1 MIDIL
6 NEIEKV
12 CLDNPIDL
20 KPSVFNRYMML
31 GKNHDNT
38 KTAYCFSV
46 PICNSY
52 TNQIGD
58 LKFHH
63 NKSGSFCYGTSSTV
77 SISDTIWLKNEYGSC
92 QLSLQGKIVM
102 KTDKTIC
109 LFTDAGFVEIRPTL
123 NGLYF
128 KVPCSLKKE
137 TTIQMAIDSLHD
149 SIKSN
154 DKYFAIMREEF
165 VPLVTV
171 SCVGILDGE
180 GNVIAPCKMSCQVA
194 NEKEYT
200 LKFKSESQWG
210 EYIAYEVNMYE
221 EKLFHD
227 TTVESQNPEI
237 NNAFGGIAFIGQT
250 EVFGEQMLYSRLDF
264 LKILPLQ
271 NKKIVEAVLHIPKL
285 NDGILGLIAHHIASR
300 FCSFGTNWE
309 NKIPVAQQFSES
321 AVFNGYYHLN
331 ITELVKSIKNKKN
344 ENFVIK
350 ANKENDKPVVIST
363 GDSFFHPQ
371 ILEIKFK

>member
-1 MIDIL
+1 MIDIFS
-6 NEIEKV
+6 EIDKV
-12 CLDNPIDL
+12 CLNNPIEL
-20 KPSVFNRYMML
+20 KPNIFNRYMMI
-31 GKNHDNT
+31 GKNSDNT
-38 KTAYCFSV
+38 KSAYCFSV
-46 PICNSY
+46 PICNIH
-52 TNQIGD
+52 TNQICD

-77 SISDTIWLKNEYGSC
+77 SVTDVIWLKNEYGSC

-109 LFTDAGFVEIRPTL
+109 LFTDDGCVEIRPTL
-123 NGLYF
+123 NGLCF
-128 KVPCSLKKE
+128 KVPYSFKRE
-137 TTIQMAIDSLHD
+137 IMVNMVVDSLHN
-149 SIKSN
+149 SAKYN
-154 DKYFAIMREEF
+154 DKYFAIMRGEF

-171 SCVGILDGE
+171 SCVGVLDGE

-200 LKFKSESQWG
+200 LKFKSESQLG

-221 EKLFHD
+221 EKLFQD

-237 NNAFGGIAFIGQT
+237 NNAFGGVAFIGRT
-250 EVFGEQMLYSRLDF
+250 DVFGEQMLYSRVDF
-264 LKILPLQ
+264 LKILTLQ
-271 NKKIVEAVLHIPKL
+271 NKSIIDAVLHIPKL
-285 NDGILGLIAHHIASR
+285 NDGILRLNAHHIATR

-344 ENFVIK
+344 ENFVIQ